1 MGSNGRAS
9 GFAVSTFC
17 LAIDTKNLALYVGG
31 IAGFFKPLLHAWVS
45 SRPDIRFVLVGP
57 SWDSR
62 TLTSLPNCRHHVVKW
77 PEALP
82 RQLRHP
88 FYDNVL
94 FPCAIRRLQPDF
106 IFSPYHDVRLPH
118 GIPSAMMIHDT
129 CLSDMGHL
137 YPWQVRAY
145 YRAML
150 SVNLGRARHVL
161 TVSESSRDC
170 ILARY
175 RLPSERVKVV
185 PNTLEPE
192 FLESPDDPAQ
202 IAAIR
207 AHWKADM
214 RLLYPSGAE
223 YRKNVPRL
231 LKAVEVLAERGLDPH
246 LSVTGARDAGWERAL
261 TSWPQSHQDRLHF
274 LGRLSLAELR
284 THYLAADAVVYPSLC
299 EGFGRVCLEA
309 MELGVPIACS
319 DLPVLREVAGD
330 YPVYF
335 NPLDIKQMADSFAAS
350 AAQGRRKQQH
360 EPRFHREA
368 VTKLFLT
375 TMDGI
380 LSAELG
386 HA

>member
-1 MGSNGRAS
+1 MS
-9 GFAVSTFC
+9 FPCIAV
-17 LAIDTKNLALYVGG
+17 DTKNLALYVGG
-31 IAGFFKPLLHAWVS
+31 IAGFVKPLMHVWVS

-62 TLTSLPNCRHHVVKW
+62 VLTDFSNCEHHVVEW
-77 PEALP
+77 PDSLP

-94 FPCAIRRLQPDF
+94 FPRAIRRVRPDF
-106 IFSPYHDVRLPH
+106 VFSPYHDVRLPH

-129 CLSDMGHL
+129 CLSDMGQL
-137 YPWQVRAY
+137 YPWQVRTY
-145 YRAML
+145 YQAML
-150 SVNLGRARHVL
+150 RVNLGRARHVL
-161 TVSESSRDC
+161 TVSESSRAC

-175 RLPSERVKVV
+175 RFPAEHVKVV

-192 FLESPDDPAQ
+192 FLESQDDPAR

-207 AHWKADM
+207 ARWGAGK

-231 LKAVEVLAERGLDPH
+231 LKALEILVARGLDPR
-246 LSVTGARDAGWERAL
+246 LYVTGVRDAGWERVL
-261 TSWPQSHQDRLHF
+261 MSCSQSLQARLRF
-274 LGRLSLAELR
+274 LGRLSLADLR
-284 THYLAADAVVYPSLC
+284 AHYLAADAVVYPSLC

-309 MELGVPIACS
+309 MELGAPIACS
-319 DLPVLREVAGD
+319 NLPVLCEVAGD

-335 NPLDIKQMADSFAAS
+335 NPLDIKQMADSIVAS
-350 AAQGRRKQQH
+350 SAQGRREPQY

-368 VTKLFLT
+368 VTKLFLE

>member
-1 MGSNGRAS
+1 MRL
-9 GFAVSTFC
+9 V
-17 LAIDTKNLALYVGG
+17 LDTKNLALYAGG
-31 IAGFFKPLLHAWVS
+31 IAGFVKPLVHAWVS

-57 SWDSR
+57 AWESR
-62 TLTSLPNCRHHVVKW
+62 VLTDFPNCEHHVVDW

-94 FPCAIRRLQPDF
+94 FPRAIRRVQPDF

-145 YRAML
+145 FQAML
-150 SVNLGRARHVL
+150 NVNLGRARHVL
-161 TVSESSRDC
+161 TVSESSRAC
-170 ILARY
+170 ILARFSF
-175 RLPSERVKVV
+175 PPERVKVV
-185 PNTLEPE
+185 PNTLEPD
-192 FLESPDDPAQ
+192 FLESPDDPAH

-207 AHWKADM
+207 ARQTAGL

-231 LKAVEVLAERGLDPH
+231 LKALELLVARGLDPR
-246 LSVTGARDAGWERAL
+246 LCVTGVRDAGWERAL
-261 TSWPQSHQDRLHF
+261 RSCPQSLQARLHF
-274 LGRLSLAELR
+274 LGRLSLPDLR
-284 THYLAADAVVYPSLC
+284 THYLAADSVVYPSLC

-319 DLPVLREVAGD
+319 DLPVLREVAGE

-335 NPLDIKQMADSFAAS
+335 SPLDVKQMADSIVAS
-350 AAQGRRKQQH
+350 AAQGRREPHH
-360 EPRFHREA
+360 ESRFHRKA
-368 VTKLFLT
+368 VTALFLT

-380 LSAELG
+380 LSAEFG

>member
-1 MGSNGRAS
+1 ML
-9 GFAVSTFC
+9 VS
-17 LAIDTKNLALYVGG
+17 IDTKNLALYTGG
-31 IAGFFKPLLHAWVS
+31 IAGFIKPLLLSWITAC
-45 SRPDIRFVLVGP
+45 PNIDFLLVGP
-57 SWDSR
+57 AWESR
-62 TLTSLPNCRHHVVKW
+62 TLTDFPNCEHHVVDW

-94 FPCAIRRLQPDF
+94 FPRAIRRVQPDF
-106 IFSPYHDVRLPH
+106 IFSPYHDVRLPQ

-129 CLSDMGHL
+129 CLSDMGYL

-145 YRAML
+145 FQAML
-150 SVNLGRARHVL
+150 NVNLGRARHVL
-161 TVSESSRDC
+161 TVSEASRAC
-170 ILARY
+170 ILARF
-175 RLPSERVKVV
+175 PFPPERVKVV

-192 FLESPDDPAQ
+192 FLDSPDDPVR

-207 AHWKADM
+207 AGWDSGVH
-214 RLLYPSGAE
+214 LLYPSGAE

-231 LKAVEVLAERGLDPH
+231 MKALEILVARGLEPS
-246 LSVTGARDAGWERAL
+246 LCVTGVRDAGWERVL
-261 TSWPQSHQDRLHF
+261 TSCSQSLQARLHF
-274 LGRLSLAELR
+274 LGRLSLKDLR
-284 THYLAADAVVYPSLC
+284 THYLSTDAVVYPSLC

-335 NPLDIKQMADSFAAS
+335 SPLDINQMADCIVAS
-350 AAQGRRKQQH
+350 AAQGRREPHH
-360 EPRFHREA
+360 ESRFHRKA
-368 VTKLFLT
+368 VTALFLK

-380 LSAELG
+380 LSAECE